1 MPCNHLLMAV
11 SIHLIETAYVAVHND
26 LIHSIH
32 VNLLRDLDRCM
43 LTVFCTWQIICC
55 HWPICS
61 VVPVCLAGRIQ
72 SVSHDNSHI
81 SSFLVSSSVPEGS
94 VLGHIQT
101 PTLMMLSKSSAIT
114 VLNCTFLLIID
125 KCMQNGKVREVAR
138 IWRSQKCSLIFV
150 DNPCEVNWIQ
160 MW

>member
-1 MPCNHLLMAV
+1 MAV

-32 VNLLRDLDRCM
+32 VTLLRDLDRCM

-61 VVPVCLAGRIQ
+61 VVPVCLAECIQ

-101 PTLMMLSKSSAIT
+101 PTLMMLSVFCHHSVKLHVFAD
-114 VLNCTFLLIID
+114 NRQ
-125 KCMQNGKVREVAR
+125 MYAEWQAR
-138 IWRSQKCSLIFV
+138 SERLPESGGPRNVVSFSLTTLV
-150 DNPCEVNWIQ
+150 K
-160 MW
+160 